1 MAAARVI
8 GAAPRLATSGEVSR
22 DGAVAELHAI
32 TSDPVP
38 LGYALGV
45 FLHRVEVGL
54 TSNQPVVDL
63 LRAAGADEDI
73 AAMKLAWVRWRADVE
88 SQSRP
93 PRCGRACPSG
103 HR

>member
-8 GAAPRLATSGEVSR
+8 GAAPGLATGGELPR
-22 DGAVAELHAI
+22 EEAVAELHAI

-45 FLHRVEVGL
+45 FVHRVEVGL

-73 AAMKLAWVRWRADVE
+73 ASMKLAFVRWRADVE
-88 SQSRP
+88 SHNWMRRKQH
-93 PRCGRACPSG
+93 GAK
-103 HR
+103 

>member
-8 GAAPRLATSGEVSR
+8 GAAPRLATGEVSR
-22 DGAVAELHAI
+22 DEAVAELHAI
-32 TSDPVP
+32 TNDPVP

-45 FLHRVEVGL
+45 FLHRVETES

-63 LRAAGADEDI
+63 LRAAGAQEDI

-88 SQSRP
+88 SHNWMRRKQQ
-93 PRCGRACPSG
+93 GTK
-103 HR
+103 

>member
-22 DGAVAELHAI
+22 EGAVAELHAI

-45 FLHRVEVGL
+45 FLHRVESES
-54 TSNQPVVDL
+54 TSNQPAVDL

-88 SQSRP
+88 SHNWMRRKQQ
-93 PRCGRACPSG
+93 GAK
-103 HR
+103 

>member
-22 DGAVAELHAI
+22 EEAVAQLHEI
-32 TSDPVP
+32 TRDPVP

-45 FLHRVEVGL
+45 FLHRVEVGEVGL

-88 SQSRP
+88 SHNWMRRKQQ
-93 PRCGRACPSG
+93 GAE
-103 HR
+103 